1 MSINGSNASQL
12 GHNDDIGNLHD
23 VNDDLLGS
31 VGAIGLPRVVGN
43 AIFQVTST
51 MLQLLQMKGLFRGLD
66 LEDHHEHI
74 RNFVDFCGPF
84 VFENITQESV
94 QLCLFPFSLMGEAT
108 KWLTEL
114 PRESINSLEELTGV
128 FYETFSPPSEM
139 VKLRDNIQ
147 NFKRIDG
154 KPIYKT
160 WLRFQ
165 KLLL

>member
-43 AIFQVTST
+43 VIFQVTST

-66 LEDHHEHI
+66 HEDPHEHI

-84 VFENITQESV
+84 VFENIT
-94 QLCLFPFSLMGEAT
+94 
-108 KWLTEL
+108 
-114 PRESINSLEELTGV
+114 
-128 FYETFSPPSEM
+128 
-139 VKLRDNIQ
+139 
-147 NFKRIDG
+147 
-154 KPIYKT
+154 
-160 WLRFQ
+160 
-165 KLLL
+165 